1 MFKGIKGNLL
11 IVFGRLTE
19 WRDRPHYAQ
28 EWVSGG
34 KTKGKNQYQK
44 KKNNSCSNIIGRKE
58 HSCSGERNFL

>member
-34 KTKGKNQYQK
+34 KTKGRNQYQK
-44 KKNNSCSNIIGRKE
+44 KKIIAVVT
-58 HSCSGERNFL
+58 